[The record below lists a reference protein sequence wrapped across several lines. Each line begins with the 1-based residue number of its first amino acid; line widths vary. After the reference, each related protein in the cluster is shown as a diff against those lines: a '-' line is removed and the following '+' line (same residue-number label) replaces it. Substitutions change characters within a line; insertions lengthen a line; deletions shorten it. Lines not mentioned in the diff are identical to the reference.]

1 MFNMTFT
8 SLSLFLVLIG
18 SMRTVVFASTRI
30 TPTQIVRNKHFLLL
44 PRGGSRSDMIMPST
58 PSTTATASTTVRTST
73 CNRNANEL
81 DSIIGTMRGGS
92 QRSQTK
98 DEPSFMLQKVRNLIR
113 SLLNQKNMSPLVTT
127 LVEGICGSLER
138 MTGVKLLPRKKELID
153 EEEVPKKK
161 RTKKK
166 KSKSATKITEEV
178 KAPPK
183 KKATSSKSKTETKVS
198 SKKPKSLKAP
208 AASAAAANHVAK
220 PMKQTSPNYR
230 IQRELKTFLQSPP
243 PHLRCAVGKNI
254 RVWVV
259 SLTGTPGT
267 IYEHE
272 TFKLRITFPPQY
284 PTVPP
289 SVYFIP
295 NGKFG
300 IPKHEHVYTNGDI
313 CLSLLGKGW
322 RPQMTAQSIAVSIQS
337 ILASARVKELPMDN
351 ARHAINKPG
360 LYQEDWVYHDDN
372 C

>member
-1 MFNMTFT
+1 MSFP
-8 SLSLFLVLIG
+8 SLSLFLLLIG
-18 SMRTVVFASTRI
+18 SIQDVVSASTRI

-44 PRGGSRSDMIMPST
+44 PRGGSRSDTIIPST
-58 PSTTATASTTVRTST
+58 STPTLTTIATTTPRTST
-73 CNRNANEL
+73 GNRNANEL
-81 DSIIGTMRGGS
+81 HSIIGTMRGGS

-183 KKATSSKSKTETKVS
+183 KKATKSKSTTETKVS
-198 SKKPKSLKAP
+198 SKKPKASKAP